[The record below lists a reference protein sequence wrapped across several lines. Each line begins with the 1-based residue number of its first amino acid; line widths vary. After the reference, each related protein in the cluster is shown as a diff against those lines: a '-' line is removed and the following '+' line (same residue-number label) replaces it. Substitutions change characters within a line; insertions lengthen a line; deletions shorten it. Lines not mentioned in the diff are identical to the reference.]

1 MSSLTKTLCEQARGG
16 DRDAYDR
23 LFAMHADRAMLFI
36 RARLGPRLREKVESV
51 DVLQEAYL
59 AAHQAFA
66 GFEFTGEEAF
76 TRWLCRIIDNRIRD
90 LGDHF
95 GAQKR
100 QGVGIP
106 RSAPSG
112 PVTLL
117 NRAEHREKVLRVLDQ
132 LSDEHRQVLLLR
144 YFEGLSAEETGNQ
157 MGRSA
162 GAVRKLTA
170 RALAEVGRRLGS
182 MEESKS

>member
-1 MSSLTKTLCEQARGG
+1 MNSDTKTLCEQARGG
-16 DRDAYDR
+16 DRSAYDR
-23 LFAMHADRAMLFI
+23 LFALHADRALLFI

-59 AAHQAFA
+59 AAHQAFTS
-66 GFEFTGEEAF
+66 FEYTGDDAF
-76 TRWLCRIIDNRIRD
+76 TCWLCRIIDNRIRD

-95 GAQKR
+95 AARKR
-100 QGVGIP
+100 QPVEVP
-106 RSAPSG
+106 RSAPTG

-117 NRAEHREKVLRVLDQ
+117 NRAEHREKILRMLDE
-132 LSDEHRQVLLLR
+132 LSEEHRRVLLLR
-144 YFEGLSAEETGNQ
+144 YFEGLSADEAGSQ

-170 RALAEVGRRLGS
+170 RALAEVGKRL
-182 MEESKS
+182 